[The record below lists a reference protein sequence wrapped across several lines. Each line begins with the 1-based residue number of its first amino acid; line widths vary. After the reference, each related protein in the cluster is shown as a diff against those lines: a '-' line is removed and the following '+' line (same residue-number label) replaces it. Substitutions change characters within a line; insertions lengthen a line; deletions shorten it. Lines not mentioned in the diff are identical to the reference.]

1 MRDFKKVAIVTGASR
16 GIGRATAIKFASSGY
31 YVALAGRSENELD
44 ALKKELEDSYSVQ
57 ALVCV
62 GDAVAPAYGETMV
75 ATVVDQWGRVDALI
89 NNAAWRTI
97 TPMDEMDLADWDKT
111 IRICLTAPAFLAK
124 FVADVMA
131 KQTHGGVIVNI
142 SSIMADRAAGYS
154 PAYIACKGALES
166 LTYELAALYGPR
178 NIRVVCVNP
187 GNITTSMSTD
197 YKNAASQNL
206 SDKIANEM
214 HLHTP
219 LGRSG
224 SAEELAN
231 VIHWLASEQAS
242 FITGTTVVADGG
254 FSHNFNSYPIKK
266 LQFPHSF

>member
-1 MRDFKKVAIVTGASR
+1 MHDKDKVAIVTGASR
-16 GIGRATAIKFASSGY
+16 GIGRATAEKFASSGY
-31 YVALAGRSENELD
+31 HVALAGRSGNELD
-44 ALKKELEDSYSVQ
+44 VLKKELEEKYKVQ
-57 ALVCV
+57 ALTCV
-62 GDAVAPAYGETMV
+62 GDAIEPTYWETMI
-75 ATVVDQWGRVDALI
+75 ATVVDRWGRVDTLI

-97 TPMDEMDLADWDKT
+97 TPMDEMNLADWDKT

-131 KQTHGGVIVNI
+131 KQGQGGVIVNI
-142 SSIMADRAAGYS
+142 SSIMGGRAAGYS

-166 LTYELAALYGPR
+166 LTYELAVLYGPR
-178 NIRVVCVNP
+178 AIRVVCVNP
-187 GNITTSMSTD
+187 GNIITSMSSD
-197 YKNAASQNL
+197 YKNADGHNL
-206 SDKIANEM
+206 SDKIAEEM
-214 HLHTP
+214 HGHTP

-224 SAEELAN
+224 SADELAN

-254 FSHNFNSYPIKK
+254 FSRNFNSYIIKK